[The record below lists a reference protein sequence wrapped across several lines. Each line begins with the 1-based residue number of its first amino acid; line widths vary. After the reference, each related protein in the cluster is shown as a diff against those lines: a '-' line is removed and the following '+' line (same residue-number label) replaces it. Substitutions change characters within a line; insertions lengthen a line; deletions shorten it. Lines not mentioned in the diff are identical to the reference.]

1 MTMDCTSISTDMV
14 PYKERIDYQRP
25 AAIELPTASE
35 RGGRELYRRNPT
47 YRNIANLMEHPEF
60 RKMYDTHFG
69 TPDDVKVIMMF
80 LKVYEAVET
89 QSGGTLTGYQKLS
102 VMDQA
107 INDGRMR
114 QKLCDGFSA
123 WASGKTR
130 LGRHTQDVRGRLSLT

>member
-1 MTMDCTSISTDMV
+1 MSIDRATISTAMV
-14 PYKERIDYQRP
+14 PYEERIDYQRP
-25 AAIELPTASE
+25 ADIKLPTASE
-35 RGGRELYRRNPT
+35 RDGRELYRRNPT

-69 TPDDVKVIMMF
+69 TPDDAKVIMMF

-114 QKLCDGFSA
+114 QQLCDGFSA
-123 WASGKTR
+123 WASGKTQR
-130 LGRHTQDVRGRLSLT
+130 TQDVHDRLRLT